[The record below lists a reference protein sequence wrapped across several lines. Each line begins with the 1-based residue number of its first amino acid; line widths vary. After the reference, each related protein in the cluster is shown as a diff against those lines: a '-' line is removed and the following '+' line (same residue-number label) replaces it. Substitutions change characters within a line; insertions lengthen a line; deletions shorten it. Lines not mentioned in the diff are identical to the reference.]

1 MKSNMQVLVGLV
13 AVMWA
18 VEVFNAFMGH
28 RLNDYGILPRTTA
41 GLIGIPLAPFLHAG
55 LGHILGNTI
64 SLLALG
70 SLTVLQVRNAFGVT
84 TLFIVCVGG
93 AGVWLVG
100 RPDYHVGASG
110 LVFGYFGF
118 LVARGWYDRRFFP
131 ILMAVAVLVLYGG
144 LLFGV
149 LPTRGFVSWEG
160 HLCGLVAGVL
170 AARFIGRDRGEP
182 AGG

>member
-1 MKSNMQVLVGLV
+1 MKPSFQALLAIV

-18 VEVFNAFMGH
+18 VEVFNTFMGH

-64 SLLALG
+64 SLLPLG

-110 LVFGYFGF
+110 LAFGYFGF

-160 HLCGLVAGVL
+160 HLCGLAAGVL

>member
-1 MKSNMQVLVGLV
+1 MKSNMQVLVGLA

-18 VEVFNAFMGH
+18 VEVLNGFMGH

-55 LGHILGNTI
+55 IGHVLSNTI
-64 SLLALG
+64 PLLVLG
-70 SLTVLQVRNAFGVT
+70 SLTAFQAKKAFGVT
-84 TLFIVCVGG
+84 TLWIVCVGG
-93 AGVWLVG
+93 AGVWVIG
-100 RPDYHVGASG
+100 RSDLHVGASG

-131 ILMAVAVLVLYGG
+131 ILMAVAVAVVYGG

-170 AARFIGRDRGEP
+170 AARFIGR
-182 AGG
+182 GGDAK